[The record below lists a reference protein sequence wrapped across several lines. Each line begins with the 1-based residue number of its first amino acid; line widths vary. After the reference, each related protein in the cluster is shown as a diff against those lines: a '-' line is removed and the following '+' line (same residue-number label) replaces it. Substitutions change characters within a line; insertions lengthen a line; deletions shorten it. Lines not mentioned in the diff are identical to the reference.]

1 MQNSTQLPMVLIS
14 SLILLFFLLS
24 ISPYLSGSLSW
35 IKLISKESVRIEK
48 KEEEEKKDGV
58 VGKEKILALDIF
70 TSHLG

>member
-1 MQNSTQLPMVLIS
+1 MVLIS